1 MKVFR
6 LSLLLIFFSMGCTTQ
21 SDIPE
26 LQILAE
32 VGSSSIT
39 IQDFIRR
46 AEYTI
51 RPDYCRQSN
60 YIHKKIILNSLIS
73 EKLIAIEYESQNAG
87 SLDDQLNSALTGRK
101 EQAMRQVQYAKE
113 SYDRTE
119 LKDHELKSAYK
130 LAGRTVFVQYL
141 NLPDLELVD
150 KIKELVIQNV
160 PLDSIH
166 DNLWGGSAPKREIS
180 WFEREQDIFHKS
192 LFDPDIKKGQFIG
205 PIATEDSSYLVMVI
219 NGWKDEIQISEAS
232 QAQRWNDVTERLTEQ
247 KAKSSYFKWVKE
259 LMSGKE
265 ISFNPDIFFQYADR
279 ASKHF
284 FKLDSVKKS
293 ALNKAIWNEAELLDQ
308 PTFTIDSNDFEI
320 DPNSIL
326 LQYNGNGWTVK
337 DFNDKLRSHPLVFRK
352 RKLNRSEFPEQLR
365 LAIADLFRDEEIT
378 NQCYQSGYNKNWIV
392 ESNVSMWKHAMLS
405 REYMAK
411 IKSENKDLKT
421 QDKWLEFMN
430 PVIDSLQDIYSDQI
444 EINMDAFESIELTS
458 TDMIVTQRGVPYP
471 IVVPSFPVITTD
483 SYLNYGTK
491 MDP

>member
-6 LSLLLIFFSMGCTTQ
+6 LSLLLIFFTIGCNSQ
-21 SDIPE
+21 PDIPE
-26 LQILAE
+26 TQILAKI
-32 VGSSSIT
+32 GSSAIT

-73 EKLIAIEYESQNAG
+73 EKLIAMEYELQIPSN
-87 SLDDQLNSALTGRK
+87 LDEQLNSVLTGRK
-101 EQAMRQVQYAKE
+101 EQAMRQVHYAKE
-113 SYDRTE
+113 FYDKTE
-119 LKDHELKSAYK
+119 LQDDELKSAYK
-130 LAGRTVFVQYL
+130 IAGRTISVQYL

-150 KIKELVIQNV
+150 KIKELAIMNV

-166 DNLWGGSAPKREIS
+166 DNLWGGPAPTREIS
-180 WFEREQDIFHKS
+180 WFNRDQEIFHEL
-192 LFDPDIKKGQFIG
+192 LFDPDIKKGQFLG
-205 PIATEDSSYLVMVI
+205 PIKTEDNTYLVMVI
-219 NGWKDEIQISEAS
+219 NGWRDEVQLSEADK
-232 QAQRWNDVTERLTEQ
+232 AQRWNDVTERLTEQ

-265 ISFNPDIFFQYADR
+265 ILFNHDIFYQYADR

-284 FKLDSVKKS
+284 FKMDSVKKS
-293 ALNKAIWNEAELLDQ
+293 TLNKAIWDEPELLDQ

-320 DPNSIL
+320 DPNSTL
-326 LQYNGNGWTVK
+326 LQYYGNEWSVK
-337 DFNDKLRSHPLVFRK
+337 DFNNKLRSHPLVFRK

-392 ESNVSMWKHAMLS
+392 ESNVSMWKDAILS

-411 IKSENKDLKT
+411 MKSVNKDLNT
-421 QDKWLEFMN
+421 QNKWLEFMN
-430 PVIDSLQDIYSDQI
+430 PVIDSLQEVYSNQI
-444 EINMDAFESIELTS
+444 QINMNAFESIELTS

-471 IVVPSFPVITTD
+471 IVVPSFPVITSD
-483 SYLNYGTK
+483 SYLNYGK
-491 MDP
+491 NMVP